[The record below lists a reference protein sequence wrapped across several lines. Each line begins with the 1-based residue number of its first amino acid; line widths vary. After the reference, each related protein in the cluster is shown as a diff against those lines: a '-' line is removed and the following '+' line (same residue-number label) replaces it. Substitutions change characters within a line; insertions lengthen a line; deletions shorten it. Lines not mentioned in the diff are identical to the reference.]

1 MGYIHVTTTILKRL
15 WNCVNCKYA
24 HVYLCIASPLVLK
37 KVSKCLGTE
46 ETGCWIDGRGT
57 QMLLMHTFYLNG
69 DNNLDQHRL
78 VLTLHLKTLR
88 SVSNNQIRNGP
99 ETPHRSC
106 YIPTFHYS
114 TQPPCVRVADYQIIR
129 FDQKSHRISH
139 RFSNIIYIWVFKKL
153 QLWNGAAICGILLD
167 TLCYGYEGK
176 ERCTLLADAAAK
188 HLCEKISRDTVSF
201 TSWNIMLWNTSQSR
215 VIFTYLSTLVLKV

>member
-46 ETGCWIDGRGT
+46 ETSCWIDGKGT

-69 DNNLDQHRL
+69 DKNLPKHCL
-78 VLTLHLKTLR
+78 VLTLHLKTLQ

-114 TQPPCVRVADYQIIR
+114 TQPPCIRVADYQIIR
-129 FDQKSHRISH
+129 FDQKSYRISH
-139 RFSNIIYIWVFKKL
+139 RFSNIICIWVFKKL
-153 QLWNGAAICGILLD
+153 FWNGAAICGILLD
-167 TLCYGYEGK
+167 TLCYGYEG
-176 ERCTLLADAAAK
+176 
-188 HLCEKISRDTVSF
+188 HLRRNGALC
-201 TSWNIMLWNTSQSR
+201 WPMLQPNTCVKRSALYQPR
-215 VIFTYLSTLVLKV
+215 HCIIH